1 MTADW
6 WLIGLTGALV
16 LVGIVQIVV
25 FMLQLT
31 AFRNQASRLK
41 ETIEVMRDTAERQ
54 LRAYVHIAGGCSV
67 FHEGKAIRARLNIK
81 NSGQTPAYKLTITAF
96 THRGEFPLPPAGTS
110 KLFREA
116 EETATEILRAGAAA
130 LAADGVQSNENEIVL
145 TPKER
150 ESLNAD
156 AIAIYL
162 RGEITYDDVF
172 GHQRHTA
179 FRLYIMGRDAASGG
193 GPLRQYGEGNEAT

>member
-1 MTADW
+1 GSGRHRSDCC
-6 WLIGLTGALV
+6 LH
-16 LVGIVQIVV
+16 
-25 FMLQLT
+25 
-31 AFRNQASRLK
+31 ASIDRVSK
-41 ETIEVMRDTAERQ
+41 PGESSQRDDRGDERHC
-54 LRAYVHIAGGCSV
+54 R
-67 FHEGKAIRARLNIK
+67 KAIARVRTHRGRLFGIPRRQGDQGPPEHK
-81 NSGQTPAYKLTITAF
+81 KCGQTPAYNLTITAF
-96 THRGEFPLPPAGTS
+96 THTRAFPLPPAGTS
-110 KLFREA
+110 KLCREA